1 MHMSK
6 SDAGVDGMTLCLAHP
21 MHSSFGMHNAKV
33 FPYDLNND
41 ISNDDADRGKGASSS
56 AISAVKREQLDQ
68 GAAATI
74 VSGTDGNQQTLVGV
88 LELLE
93 CAVNGSMTVQD
104 LIVWFDEHVVR
115 PGYMAPPTRV
125 FEHGVGTV
133 YLGATKTRRQSQEVA
148 LRRVLEVARKE
159 VCTVLS
165 GMLENPPND
174 RFLAFLM
181 VTGRI
186 YNAQV
191 NGKPAWRV
199 RPRPDDRLSGILLT
213 LLGVNI
219 LSNQRTYYER
229 MSVCSACGRISF
241 RLDTTNRRR
250 CPAHMGTPETHP
262 LKQAI

>member
-1 MHMSK
+1 
-6 SDAGVDGMTLCLAHP
+6 
-21 MHSSFGMHNAKV
+21 MHSQFDMHNAKH
-33 FPYDLNND
+33 FPYDLD
-41 ISNDDADRGKGASSS
+41 NDDIQDAGHGKSAPFS
-56 AISAVKREQLDQ
+56 AINTAKREHFEQ
-68 GAAATI
+68 GAIATI
-74 VSGTDGNQQTLVGV
+74 VSGTDGNPQTLVGV

-93 CAVNGSMTVQD
+93 CAVNASMTVQD
-104 LIVWFDEHVVR
+104 LIVWFDENVVR
-115 PGYMAPPTRV
+115 PGYMRPPTRV

-133 YLGATKTRRQSQEVA
+133 YLGATKTRRQSQELA

-159 VCTVLS
+159 VSTVLS

-213 LLGVNI
+213 LLGAHI

-229 MSVCSACGRISF
+229 MSVCSECGRISF
-241 RLDTTNRRR
+241 RSDTTNRRR
-250 CPAHMGTPETHP
+250 CSMHVGPAETHP
-262 LKQAI
+262 LRQAI